1 MREFSN
7 SVRLSFRV
15 AVLAHIPCNLSF
27 YQCAVNGNHVSV
39 SKFDLD
45 TGGIEIELTGNNL
58 LIHDSVR
65 LN

>member
-15 AVLAHIPCNLSF
+15 AALAHIPCNLSF

-45 TGGIEIELTGNNL
+45 TGGIEMNSPEITSLSMTV
-58 LIHDSVR
+58 SS
-65 LN
+65 